1 MAAILEFDTST
12 ANSISNA
19 LGTSTVHLTDASAV
33 VESMKTTGDPL
44 VIIGPSVE
52 QAVAERVTGLA
63 ITTNPAA
70 GVVWLRRR
78 VDTTVVL
85 EALRAGASDVIG
97 DSDLPA
103 LVAAANRVAEKAA
116 LHAAAANQ
124 GAAHRGAIV
133 TSIYAPKGGCGK
145 TSIATNLATILS
157 GEMKQRVCLLDLDL
171 ESGDV
176 QLIMGLPPARSV
188 LDLQNLTDS
197 LDATA
202 LASVMLPHS
211 SGTYVLAAPQRP
223 EQAAAIRPHLISRIV
238 NVASKMFDHVIIDC
252 PPYATEHVLAVLDV
266 TDHLGLIC
274 TPDAASVKN
283 TAISLEVLT
292 ELNFN
297 GSVDL
302 IVNRAGERVGIS
314 GTDISEALDHPITCE
329 IPHSV
334 DMPLATN
341 SGRLLSVSHPG
352 HDISMA
358 IRGYASYISPAAQ
371 TAAAAV
377 AATVPAQQS
386 VLRRRKLFGKRVA
399 TT

>member
-176 QLIMGLPPARSV
+176 
-188 LDLQNLTDS
+188 QNLTDS

-371 TAAAAV
+371 TAATAV

>member
-1 MAAILEFDTST
+1 MAAILEFDEST

-19 LGTSTVHLTDASAV
+19 LGFNTVHLTDASEIV
-33 VESMKTTGDPL
+33 DSMRTSGDPL
-44 VIIGPSVE
+44 VIIGPSVD
-52 QAVAERVTGLA
+52 QAVAERVTGMA
-63 ITTNPAA
+63 ISTNPAA

-85 EALRAGASDVIG
+85 EALRSGASDVIG
-97 DSDLPA
+97 DTDLPA

-116 LHAAAANQ
+116 LHMAAANQ
-124 GAAHRGAIV
+124 GAPQRGATV

-145 TSIATNLATILS
+145 TSIATNLATVLS
-157 GEMKQRVCLLDLDL
+157 SEMHHRVCLLDLDL

-176 QLIMGLPPARSV
+176 QLLMGLPPARSV
-188 LDLQNLTDS
+188 LDLQNLADS

-223 EQAAAIRPHLISRIV
+223 EQATVIRPHLISRIV
-238 NVASKMFDHVIIDC
+238 SVASKMFDHVIIDC

-283 TAISLEVLT
+283 TAISLEVLS

-297 GSVDL
+297 GSIDL

-314 GTDISEALDHPITCE
+314 GTDISEALNHPITCE

-341 SGRLLSVSHPG
+341 SGRLLTVSDPG
-352 HDISMA
+352 HAISMA
-358 IRGYASYISPAAQ
+358 IRGFGNYISPAAQ
-371 TAAAAV
+371 SASVSTIPSQQSATKRRRLFGSKR
-377 AATVPAQQS
+377 AATA
-386 VLRRRKLFGKRVA
+386 
-399 TT
+399 

>member
-1 MAAILEFDTST
+1 MAAILEFDEST
-12 ANSISNA
+12 ANSIANA
-19 LGTSTVHLTDASAV
+19 LGSNTFLFTDASQLPAH
-33 VESMKTTGDPL
+33 MNATGDPL
-44 VIIGPSVE
+44 VIIGPSVD
-52 QAVAERVTGLA
+52 QAVAERVTA
-63 ITTNPAA
+63 TANMANPTG

-103 LVAAANRVAEKAA
+103 LVAAANRVAERATI
-116 LHAAAANQ
+116 HAAKASPD
-124 GAAHRGAIV
+124 GAKKGAVV

-145 TSIATNLATILS
+145 TSIAANLAVLLS
-157 GEMKQRVCLLDLDL
+157 GEMHSRVCLLDLDL
-171 ESGDV
+171 ESGDI
-176 QLIMGLPPARSV
+176 QLIMSLPPSRCV
-188 LDLQNLTDS
+188 LDLQYVADS

-223 EQAAAIRPHLISRIV
+223 EQATGITPELIARIV
-238 NVASKMFDHVIIDC
+238 AVASQMFDHVIIDC

-283 TAISLEVLT
+283 TAISLELLS
-292 ELNFN
+292 ELRFA
-297 GSVDL
+297 GSIDL

-314 GTDISEALDHPITCE
+314 ATDIAEALDHPVTCE

-341 SGRLLSVSHPG
+341 SARLLSVSHPQ
-352 HDISMA
+352 HAISMA
-358 IRGYASYISPAAQ
+358 IRGYATYINPPPKAPQ
-371 TAAAAV
+371 V
-377 AATVPAQQS
+377 ATVPAQQTANK
-386 VLRRRKLFGKRVA
+386 RRRLFGRRVA

>member
-1 MAAILEFDTST
+1 MAAILEFDEST
-12 ANSISNA
+12 ANSIANA
-19 LGTSTVHLTDASAV
+19 LGTNTFLFTDASQIPGHMA
-33 VESMKTTGDPL
+33 STGDPL
-44 VIIGPSVE
+44 VIIGPSVD
-52 QAVAERVTGLA
+52 QAVAERVTTAANLA
-63 ITTNPAA
+63 NPTG

-103 LVAAANRVAEKAA
+103 LVAAANRVAEKAT
-116 LHAAAANQ
+116 LHATNASPD
-124 GAAHRGAIV
+124 GAKRGATV

-145 TSIATNLATILS
+145 TSIAANLAVLLS
-157 GEMKQRVCLLDLDL
+157 GEMHARVCLLDLDL
-171 ESGDV
+171 ESGDI
-176 QLIMGLPPARSV
+176 QLIMSLPPGRCV
-188 LDLQNLTDS
+188 LDLQYVADS

-223 EQAAAIRPHLISRIV
+223 EQAAGITPGLIARIV
-238 NVASKMFDHVIIDC
+238 SVASQMFDHVIIDC

-266 TDHLGLIC
+266 TDHLALIC

-283 TAISLEVLT
+283 TAISLELLS
-292 ELNFN
+292 ELRFA

-314 GTDISEALDHPITCE
+314 ATDIAEALDHPVTCE

-341 SGRLLSVSHPG
+341 SARLLSVSHPQ
-352 HDISMA
+352 HAISMA
-358 IRGYASYISPAAQ
+358 IRGYATFISPVPSGAQ
-371 TAAAAV
+371 T
-377 AATVPAQQS
+377 ATVPAQQTTS
-386 VLRRRKLFGKRVA
+386 KRRRLFSRRVA